1 MAERI
6 PVDDVKAIWNTETAG
21 LAMLSVAE
29 VPQVM
34 SAFLPSPATARM
46 GFNEGED
53 YQERVRYLRRGEV
66 VGSVVSLSLAL
77 AITFIT
83 YPSVGAAA
91 WGPFVGAAI
100 VLGIFLFEYER
111 AIQAALKDAGG
122 HAAEETTPQ
131 QALY

>member
-1 MAERI
+1 MAG
-6 PVDDVKAIWNTETAG
+6 WNHETAG

-53 YQERVRYLRRGEV
+53 YEERIRYLRRGEI
-66 VGSVVSLSLAL
+66 VGGGVSLALAL
-77 AITFIT
+77 AITLIMR
-83 YPSVGAAA
+83 PQIGRQA
-91 WGPFVGAAI
+91 WGPFVGATI

-122 HAAEETTPQ
+122 HASRAAAPS
-131 QALY
+131 AGGPY